1 MDEYLD
7 EDFPIIGEVLDTVKA
22 ARYQFGTL
30 SHMSEDL
37 EHSVAGLRAGLESVQ
52 EFLSDRRK
60 VTYVAASVILTAAFL
75 NFVSGWLEARF
86 RRSNKQRYV

>member
-1 MDEYLD
+1 V
-7 EDFPIIGEVLDTVKA
+7 I
-22 ARYQFGTL
+22 TL
-30 SHMSEDL
+30 IHGPAEL
-37 EHSVAGLRAGLESVQ
+37 LRAEALAGLRAGLESVQ
-52 EFLSDRRK
+52 EFFSDRRK